1 MTLQQQIQQQRIK
14 HIISSYQLD
23 GENRESCNACLSAM
37 LQLYPAGLIELAL
50 VETIVQSWAR
60 VPMVKGIEF
69 FQQVETLLNRW
80 QTNSQAPLH
89 EVPAVS
95 FDPTEFQ
102 FVTGLD
108 ASPIFGSPSS
118 PPSIAQR

>member
-23 GENRESCNACLSAM
+23 GENCDSCDACLSAM
-37 LQLYPAGLIELAL
+37 LQRYPTGLIELAL
-50 VETIVQSWAR
+50 VETIVQAWAR

-69 FQQVETLLNRW
+69 FQQVETLLNYW
-80 QTNSQAPLH
+80 QTNSI
-89 EVPAVS
+89 AVS

-102 FVTGLD
+102 LMTGLD